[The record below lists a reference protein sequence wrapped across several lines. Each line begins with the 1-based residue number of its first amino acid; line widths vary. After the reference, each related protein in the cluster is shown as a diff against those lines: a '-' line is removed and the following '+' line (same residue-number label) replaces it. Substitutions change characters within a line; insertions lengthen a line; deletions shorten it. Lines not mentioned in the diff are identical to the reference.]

1 MLSLRLRSQGW
12 CAFTHRPS
20 GLTVDLSFIKNLQ
33 GKAVSSLSPAGFAHH
48 RAPATAGLFLPLT
61 PTLRGPAKLS
71 KGSFAP
77 RARQA
82 ASPIFRA
89 ALVQTSAALRPFHS
103 AALHC
108 KGGET
113 PRLAVATPHLRQEAF
128 GMYVHAAA
136 NSTAEAKCNSQRRN
150 HP

>member
-1 MLSLRLRSQGW
+1 MLSSLPPAGDGAAVFRHPPLRACSCPQR
-12 CAFTHRPS
+12 RP
-20 GLTVDLSFIKNLQ
+20 
-33 GKAVSSLSPAGFAHH
+33 GKATAK
-48 RAPATAGLFLPLT
+48 AP
-61 PTLRGPAKLS
+61 

-150 HP
+150 H